1 MARRRKRAKQ
11 LPLRPRT
18 WGGARD
24 GAGRPKLPGSG
35 VAHRPR
41 APFRRRTPVHVTVRV
56 VREVGRLR
64 RMTMAGLL
72 RQAFVGGAVK
82 AGFGICQFSIQGNH
96 IHLVCE
102 ATSSERL

>member
-1 MARRRKRAKQ
+1 M
-11 LPLRPRT
+11 
-18 WGGARD
+18 
-24 GAGRPKLPGSG
+24 
-35 VAHRPR
+35 
-41 APFRRRTPVHVTVRV
+41 HVTVRV

-82 AGFGICQFSIQGNH
+82 EGFGICQFSIQGNH

-102 ATSSERL
+102 ATSSERLSRGIQGWSIRVAQRLNRRL